1 MDQVAIGSCTNS
13 SYTDMMTV
21 AALLKGKSVH
31 PDVSLISRTRLQAG
45 DEYAGGKRRTGRYFA
60 GARILECGCKKNE
73 TFINFSSLVFSHH
86 LVEA

>member
-31 PDVSLISRTRLQAG
+31 PDVSLVIAPGSKQVMNMLAANGALADIIRHG
-45 DEYAGGKRRTGRYFA
+45 TGSCN
-60 GARILECGCKKNE
+60 ECDFPAYHQQK
-73 TFINFSSLVFSHH
+73 L
-86 LVEA
+86 